1 VTPIEDLVR
10 QALTETP
17 TAVPTTTDPLAAL
30 DRRVRRARRWLAA
43 GAGAV
48 TAAIVAAVVVPL
60 ALLGGNGSP
69 NSLVVQHSPTP
80 APSNPPGVT
89 TWWPS
94 GAESVAGPYPRNGA
108 PLWVLIKDTDTTVIG
123 PVNPNEMSESYP
135 VSEPA
140 DYVVPAQGVEW
151 VVGTDHGSNTVRVTA
166 LDNGS
171 NGVSTLTVSG
181 SVVNTPTAVGDSLYL
196 LTSEASSTF
205 VRHFV
210 LSNDGID
217 QSQPLVLDGAT
228 KIAATSKGHVWVQ
241 GRQKLYEV
249 ITTGN
254 AVRED
259 SAVDWSGDIYG
270 PTGVNSNGD
279 DLWAYDGDR
288 LIDLLPKNLLSC
300 VSCAEGWRINV
311 AARPTAVV
319 TGEDGSL
326 FVATTTGIYFYSAQD
341 VHGSGTYGAPLP
353 VSGVTS
359 MAADPSGGV
368 DYVTPQGEL
377 DHWDP
382 QGATASR

>member
-1 VTPIEDLVR
+1 MTPIEELVR
-10 QALTETP
+10 QALAETP
-17 TAVPTTTDPLAAL
+17 TATITTDPLAAL
-30 DRRVRRARRWLAA
+30 DRRVRKARRWLAA

-48 TAAIVAAVVVPL
+48 AAALVAAVVVPL
-60 ALLGGNGSP
+60 AVLSGGNDAANKVIVG
-69 NSLVVQHSPTP
+69 NTPTP

-94 GAESVAGPYPRNGA
+94 GAESVASAYPRNGA

-123 PVNPNEMSESYP
+123 PVNPNQMSESYP

-140 DYVVPAQGVEW
+140 DYVVPGQRVEW
-151 VVGTDHGSNTVRVTA
+151 AIGTDRGSNTVRVSA

-171 NGVSTLTVSG
+171 TDVSTLTFSG
-181 SVVNTPTAVGDSLYL
+181 SVVSTPAVVGDSLYL

-217 QSQPLVLDGAT
+217 QSQPLVLDGT
-228 KIAATSKGHVWVQ
+228 TEIAATSNGHVWVQ

-254 AVRED
+254 AVREA

-270 PTGVNSNGD
+270 PTGVDAMGD
-279 DLWAYDGDR
+279 SLWAYDGDR
-288 LIDLLPKNLLSC
+288 LIDLLPKNLLGC
-300 VSCAEGWRINV
+300 VSCAEGYRISV
-311 AARPTAVV
+311 AARPTAVA

-341 VHGSGTYGAPLP
+341 VHGDGTYGAPLP

-359 MAADPSGGV
+359 MAADPAGGV

-382 QGATASR
+382 QVTPASR